1 MLKRRGV
8 TKSTL
13 MEDVALSNPVV
24 TPKNTTDYDAQCF
37 LLANT
42 DAQQSGH
49 TEATFIQDPY
59 LCTLR

>member
-24 TPKNTTDYDAQCF
+24 TTDYDAQCF
-37 LLANT
+37 LLTNNT
-42 DAQQSGH
+42 DAGH